1 MTGYLRCC
9 RQPWQ
14 ICNPLLAEQLETA
27 SGAAMMLRAVFLIP
41 FLVMLLAVPARADMR
56 VGDTIVISQS
66 IGEDLYAVGGRLR
79 IDGAVDGDAVLAAG
93 TVAIEGDVDGD
104 VSVGGG
110 RVTISGGVGDDLRAV
125 GGDVVLQG
133 FVTDHAAIVGA
144 TVSIAEGSAI
154 AGRAWIAAGTLDMAG
169 QVGADLRVFARTA
182 VIAGQVQGNVEIT
195 AQEILIES
203 GAVIGGHLIWHSE
216 RPPLIAEDALI
227 MGEVTGT
234 AASVDELPESA
245 APALGGWA
253 LGLAVMV
260 AAAGVFWL
268 SPPLVEYS
276 GALFHA
282 APARTLAIGAIA
294 VSLTPLMIIV
304 LFVSVF
310 GWLLGLLMLV
320 AYVLAVLLAGLLGLL
335 IVVRLIQIRVAAQ
348 KPVPATGR
356 SFGWRGLMLLLPV
369 TAVALVLKSV
379 PVLGTLFWLLLV
391 LAGFGALASLLMR
404 RRSSAA

>member
-1 MTGYLRCC
+1 MV
-9 RQPWQ
+9 
-14 ICNPLLAEQLETA
+14 
-27 SGAAMMLRAVFLIP
+27 LRAVVLIP

-56 VGDTIVISQS
+56 VGDTIVISQA
-66 IGEDLYAVGGRLR
+66 IGENLYAVGGRLR
-79 IDGAVDGDAVLAAG
+79 VDGAVEGDAVLAAG
-93 TVAIEGDVDGD
+93 TVTIEGDIDGD

-110 RVTISGGVGDDLRAV
+110 RVTISGGVGDDLRAG

-133 FVTDHAAIVGA
+133 FVTDHATIVGA
-144 TVSIAEGSAI
+144 AVSIAEGSAI

-169 QVGADLRVFARTA
+169 QIGADLRVFARTA
-182 VIAGQVQGNVEIT
+182 VIAGQVQGNVEIS
-195 AQEILIES
+195 AQEILIEP

-216 RPPLIAEDALI
+216 HPPLIAEDALI
-227 MGEVTGT
+227 MGEVTGMVP
-234 AASVDELPESA
+234 SIEELPASA
-245 APALGGWA
+245 APVFDSWA
-253 LGLAVMV
+253 LGLAIML

-268 SPPLVEYS
+268 SPALVENS

-294 VSLTPLMIIV
+294 ISLTPLTIIV

-320 AYVLAVLLAGLLGLL
+320 AYLLAVLLAVLLGLL

-348 KPVPATGR
+348 EPVPATGR
-356 SFGWRGLMLLLPV
+356 SFGWRGFMLLLLV
-369 TAVALVLKSV
+369 TAFALVLKSV

-391 LAGFGALASLLMR
+391 LAGFGALVLLLVR
-404 RRSSAA
+404 RRSLAA